1 MTLFFRAFVGG
12 TSHFSIFCDPIS
24 AFNVPMRLLTP
35 LLFFALAL
43 TAQAQFQ
50 VGLTLP
56 RSNFLALEAIP
67 ATVTITNR
75 SGAEVVLGGPGR
87 GSWLSFEM
95 TDRTGQPLSPIDVSG
110 ADLLQLPAGGTV
122 QRKII
127 VSDAYAPTEIGN
139 YGLTARV
146 AHTQSGQYYTSAR
159 SRFNITDSKPM
170 WEQVYGVPEGFK
182 GAGSARRYAVIL
194 FNDTSSTSLYVRLI
208 DDKSKLRLQTFRL
221 GPVTMA
227 HDPQISLDRENN
239 LQVLFLAQPQ
249 LYTHCVVAPDG
260 TLKKRAYYREVNG
273 DRPQLTASAEG
284 DMTIRGGAYFDPT
297 AAPPTMPANTG
308 RNVSDKPPGLE

>member
-1 MTLFFRAFVGG
+1 
-12 TSHFSIFCDPIS
+12 
-24 AFNVPMRLLTP
+24 MRLLIP
-35 LLFFALAL
+35 LLFFALGL

-87 GSWLSFEM
+87 SSWLSFEM
-95 TDRTGQPLSPIDVSG
+95 TDRTGLPLSPIDVSG

-139 YGLTARV
+139 YGLIARV
-146 AHTQSGQYYTSAR
+146 AHESSGQYYTSAR
-159 SRFNITDSKPM
+159 ARFNITDNKPM
-170 WEQVYGVPEGFK
+170 WEQTYGVPEGFK
-182 GAGSARRYAVIL
+182 GAGTARRYSVLL
-194 FNDTSSTSLYVRLI
+194 FDDGSGTSLYVRLI
-208 DDKSKLRLQTFRL
+208 DEKTKMRLQTFRL

-227 HDPQISLDRENN
+227 HDPQISLDRGNN
-239 LQVLFLAQPQ
+239 LQVLFLAQPH
-249 LYTHCVVAPDG
+249 LYAYCVVAPDG
-260 TLKKRAYYREVNG
+260 SLKKRSYYREVDGN
-273 DRPQLTASAEG
+273 RPQMTASAEG
-284 DMTIRGGAYFDPT
+284 DVMIQGGIFYDPT
-297 AAPPTMPANTG
+297 APPPSLPGSTG
-308 RNVSDKPPGLE
+308 RNVSDKPPGLD